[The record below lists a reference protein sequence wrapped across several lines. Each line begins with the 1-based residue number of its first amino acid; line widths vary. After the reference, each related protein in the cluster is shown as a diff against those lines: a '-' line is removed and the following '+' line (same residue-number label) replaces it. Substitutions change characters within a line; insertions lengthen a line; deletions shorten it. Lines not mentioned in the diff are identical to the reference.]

1 MTSIFNL
8 PEYHAHHYR
17 KPADFSPGGTKTRL
31 LMLGSGNPFPN
42 PMRNGP
48 ATVVIVN
55 DTPYFV
61 DAGEG
66 IWRGIAAATMV
77 HPQRLA
83 HVLTLEKIRHMF
95 LTHLHCDH
103 TIGLPSFIL
112 SPYKFNAPVAKTIFG
127 PTGTNAMVEHIM
139 QAYAVDIDGAHVR
152 SGHNDEG
159 CKAHTIEITKAGL
172 VHEDENV
179 KIEAFVTEHAPLDHC
194 YAYRFTTADRVI
206 VVGGDGR
213 FSESLVEAA
222 QGADL
227 FVADVASE
235 ANLVHAPWG
244 GSVEERAEVISRHHM
259 LPRDLVKLQKLSGA
273 RSIVTYHEQ
282 SFLREA
288 SYYREALLDEIRGQG
303 MSVEVH
309 SSVDYDLY

>member
-1 MTSIFNL
+1 MGGIFNL
-8 PEYHAHHYR
+8 PEYYSDHYR
-17 KPADFSPGGTKTRL
+17 APGDFSPSGTATRL

-48 ATVVIVN
+48 VTAVIVN

-66 IWRGIAAATMV
+66 IWRGIAKAAMT
-77 HPQRLA
+77 HPQQLGQ
-83 HVLTLEKIRHMF
+83 VLTLEKIKDLF

-112 SPYKFNAPVAKTIFG
+112 SPYKFDAPVAKTIYG
-127 PTGTNAMVEHIM
+127 PPGTTDMVSHIM
-139 QAYAVDIDGAHVR
+139 QAYAVDLDGARVR

-159 CKAHTIEITKAGL
+159 CRAMSVEVPCPGL
-172 VHEDENV
+172 FYEDENV
-179 KIEAFVTEHAPLDHC
+179 KIEAFVAEHAPLDHC
-194 YAYRFTTADRVI
+194 YAFRFTAKDRVI

-213 FSESLVEAA
+213 YSESLVEAVK
-222 QGADL
+222 GADL

-259 LPRDLVKLQKLSGA
+259 LPRDLVRLQQQTGVKA
-273 RSIVTYHEQ
+273 IVTYHEQ
-282 SFLREA
+282 CFLRGEN
-288 SYYREALLDEIRGQG
+288 YYREALLDEIRQAG
-303 MSVEVH
+303 MVAECH
-309 SSVDYDLY
+309 SSVDYDIF

>member
-1 MTSIFNL
+1 MGGIFDL
-8 PEYHAHHYR
+8 PEYEARHYR
-17 KPADFSPGGTKTRL
+17 APQDFSESGANMRL

-48 ATVVIVN
+48 ATAVIVN

-66 IWRGIAAATMV
+66 IWRGIARAVTT
-77 HPQRLA
+77 HPARLG
-83 HVLTLEKIRHMF
+83 HVLTLEKIKDMF

-112 SPYKFNAPVAKTIFG
+112 SPYKFDAPVAKTIYG
-127 PTGTNAMVEHIM
+127 PTGTADMVDHIM

-159 CKAHTIEITKAGL
+159 CRAISVEVPEPGAFY
-172 VHEDENV
+172 EDENV

-194 YAYRFTTADRVI
+194 YAFRFTSRDRVI

-213 FSESLVEAA
+213 YSESLVEAV

-227 FVADVASE
+227 FVADVVSE

-259 LPRDLVKLQKLSGA
+259 LPRDLVLLQQETGVK
-273 RSIVTYHEQ
+273 SIVTYHEQ
-282 SFLREA
+282 CFLRGEN
-288 SYYREALLDEIRGQG
+288 YRREALLDEIRQAG
-303 MSVEVH
+303 MDAEVH